1 MPWILNAYGVLVGA
15 LTGEG
20 AGTSVVSIDFTDM
33 LKGAVNQITGD
44 FGTYAAIAG
53 TAAFAVW
60 AAPKAIVMVKKFFNA
75 VSR

>member
-1 MPWILNAYGVLVGA
+1 MPYILSFLIGA

-20 AGTSVVSIDFTDM
+20 AGTSVVSIDFKDM
-33 LKGAVNQITGD
+33 LTGAVNLITSD
-44 FGTYAAIAG
+44 FAKYAAVAG

-75 VSR
+75 VAR